1 MRKEIKNKVK
11 LIITYDMSSQKRSSE
26 RRYDSSGRNA
36 FIIGGI
42 SKGIIGM
49 VLYSKAFKNCDSTG
63 KRVEEEE

>member
-49 VLYSKAFKNCDSTG
+49 VIFSKDGRKCDASDKKG
-63 KRVEEEE
+63 EES